1 MGTKPQKLTG
11 RLACS
16 TLMVL
21 FGAIGLAQQ
30 PSTPAPQPDIS
41 GVWNRLDTGGGGSYA
56 GITLMFPDAKLL
68 PDAAAKLPPPQD
80 QGIGPQAGTTPI
92 VRLPNGAYLTPAA
105 AAAGG
110 PSPTAGRCNIGG
122 GFGGIDINSAGMTIM
137 QSKDEVIIARDGGTG
152 GRRIYLERTMPPVA
166 RITPSANGYSIGH
179 WENGSLIVTTTG
191 LTPGLVA
198 FGRGWRERDT
208 VLTEVFTLDPA
219 GRNLTIKYTWT
230 DPKVYVTPHTY
241 QIRFE
246 RAVAGY
252 VFETWCDASI
262 DHPENY
268 TSIILAPQPAG
279 K

>member
-1 MGTKPQKLTG
+1 M
-11 RLACS
+11 
-16 TLMVL
+16 
-21 FGAIGLAQQ
+21 AQQ
-30 PSTPAPQPDIS
+30 PPASSPQPDIS

-56 GITLMFPDAKLL
+56 GITMMFPDATLF
-68 PDAAAKLPPPQD
+68 PDVAAKLPPPQD
-80 QGIGPQAGTTPI
+80 QGIGPGAGTAPI

-110 PSPTAGRCNIGG
+110 PSPTAGHCNIGG
-122 GFGGIDINSAGMTIM
+122 GGGGIDINSAGMTII
-137 QSKDEVIIARDGGTG
+137 QSQDEVIIARDGAAG
-152 GRRIYLERTMPPVA
+152 GRRIYLNRTMPPLA
-166 RITPSANGYSIGH
+166 RITPSANGYSVGR
-179 WENGSLIVTTTG
+179 WDNGSLVVTTTG

-208 VLTEVFTLDPA
+208 VLTEVFSLDPA
-219 GRNLTIKYTWT
+219 GRNLTIRYTWA

-241 QIRFE
+241 DMRFE
-246 RAVAGY
+246 RVSGGY

-268 TSIILAPQPAG
+268 TSIILTSPPAG